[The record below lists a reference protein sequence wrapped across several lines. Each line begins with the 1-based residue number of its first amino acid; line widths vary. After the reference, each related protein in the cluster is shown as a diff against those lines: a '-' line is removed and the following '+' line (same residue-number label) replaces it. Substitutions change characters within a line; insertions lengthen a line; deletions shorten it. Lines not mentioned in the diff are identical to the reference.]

1 MTVHPAGGAPGS
13 KHWGSFKATS
23 ILPAVMEQAA
33 AHPTPPAEGGHR
45 GWLTHSRP
53 LQRMVSRAGSV
64 WLVPFYPPGPSGS
77 SLQLQNENVG
87 ILQKARK
94 GVIKRKII
102 YT

>member
-45 GWLTHSRP
+45 GWLGAEGTFLSKSHNVIRVFHPSNPYRKAKFP
-53 LQRMVSRAGSV
+53 ILYDLMCVSHDGEIGLL
-64 WLVPFYPPGPSGS
+64 LVFAE
-77 SLQLQNENVG
+77 LV
-87 ILQKARK
+87 
-94 GVIKRKII
+94 
-102 YT
+102 